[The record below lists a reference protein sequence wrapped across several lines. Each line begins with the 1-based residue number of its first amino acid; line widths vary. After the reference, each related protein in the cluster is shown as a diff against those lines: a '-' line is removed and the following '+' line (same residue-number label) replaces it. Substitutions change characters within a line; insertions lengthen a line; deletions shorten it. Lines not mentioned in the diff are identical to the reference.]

1 MSQGNVEIV
10 RGLVDSWNNRDLQA
24 MLAQAHREVEYV
36 NAPTAVE
43 PGTRRGQDE
52 LADVLRAQWEALPGG
67 RQEIELIDD
76 RGDEVITVGRVS
88 RLLPESDALID
99 APAVISWRF
108 RDGRVIRIEVL
119 GIGPEFQKAL
129 EAAGLR
135 E

>member
-1 MSQGNVEIV
+1 MSQNLEIV
-10 RGLVDSWNNRDLQA
+10 RGLVDAWNRRDLQG

-43 PGTRRGQDE
+43 PGTRRGQDG
-52 LADVLRAQWEALPGG
+52 LADVLRTQWEALPGG
-67 RQEIELIDD
+67 RQEIDRVDD

-88 RLLPESDALID
+88 RLLPGSDALID
-99 APAVISWRF
+99 TPAVISWRF
-108 RDGRVIRIEVL
+108 HDGRVTRIEVL
-119 GIGPEFQKAL
+119 GLGPESQKAL